1 MGALKATDKKTPQTT
16 RKNLRLSDD
25 FVWSAEDLEDSGLNV
40 VIQWISLISSDHLA
54 AAEINR

>member
-1 MGALKATDKKTPQTT
+1 MGALKAADKKTPQTT